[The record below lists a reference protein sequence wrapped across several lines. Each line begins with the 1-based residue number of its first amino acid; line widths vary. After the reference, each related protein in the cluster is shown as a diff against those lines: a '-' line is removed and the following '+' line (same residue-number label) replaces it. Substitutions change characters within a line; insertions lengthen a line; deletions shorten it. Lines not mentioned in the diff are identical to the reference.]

1 MLKPRWMLPI
11 GLLVLGAGTTIA
23 QDYPTRTVR
32 VVTGEPGGTNDFIA
46 RLLAQGLAKGLGQN
60 VIVENRP
67 SNLIGEV
74 VAKAP
79 ADGYTLLV
87 AGATFVT
94 VPLLQKTSYDP
105 VKDFA
110 PITLATT
117 SPAIMVVHPSL
128 PVKSV
133 KELIAFAKARPGEL
147 NYSSSPGQQMGELFN
162 TMAGIKI
169 VRIPYKGGGPAI
181 NALIGGEV
189 QLMFATAAAATPHIK
204 SGRLRALA
212 VTTPQPSALGPG
224 LPTVTSTLP
233 GFVSQNIY
241 GIFAPVKTPETIIRR
256 VNREAVQF
264 LNVPATKELLL
275 ANGVEAIGSTPEE
288 LADTVKSEMARLAK
302 LNKDA
307 GVRTER

>member
-1 MLKPRWMLPI
+1 MLKPRWMLPVC
-11 GLLVLGAGTTIA
+11 LLVLGAGTVIA
-23 QDYPTRTVR
+23 QDYPNRPVR
-32 VVTGEPGGTNDFIA
+32 IVTGEPGGTNDFVA
-46 RLLAQGLAKGLGQN
+46 RLLAQGLTKGLGQN
-60 VIVENRP
+60 VIIENRP

-94 VPLLQKTSYDP
+94 VPLLQKTPYDP

-117 SPAIMVVHPSL
+117 APTIMVVHPSL

-147 NYSSSPGQQMGELFN
+147 NYSSSPGQQTGELFN

-169 VRIPYKGGGPAI
+169 VRIPYKGGGPAL
-181 NALIGGEV
+181 NALMGGEV
-189 QLMFATAAAATPHIK
+189 QLMFATAGAASPHIK

-241 GIFAPVKTPETIIRR
+241 GIFAPVKTPDAIIRR

-264 LNVPATKELLL
+264 LNISVTKELLL
-275 ANGVEAIGSTPEE
+275 SNGVEAIGSTPEE

-302 LNKDA
+302 LIKDA
-307 GVRTER
+307 GVRTEQ